1 MNMVIPNEGK
11 ILLLDRAL
19 CAPTNADEDYSLF
32 MFTNNVTVVDAST
45 LADFTAA
52 TFTGGGAISITRS
65 SMPLPVIVA
74 NVAIT
79 TRATAPSWT
88 NTGATTETC
97 FGWILK
103 GATSGKVI
111 AGQNFDTPRV
121 MSPGSIETLDPFAFK
136 LKTFA

>member
-19 CAPTNADEDYSLF
+19 CAPTNAPEDYTLYLF
-32 MFTNNVTVVDAST
+32 VNNVTVGDAST
-45 LADFTAA
+45 FADFTTA
-52 TFTGGGAISITRS
+52 TFTGGGGIAIARS
-65 SMPLPVIVA
+65 SLPTPTITS

-88 NTGATTETC
+88 NTGATTETAY
-97 FGWILK
+97 GWILK
-103 GATSGKVI
+103 GNTSGKVI

-121 MSPGSIETLDPFAFK
+121 MSPGATETLNPFQFS
-136 LKTFA
+136 LKTFT